1 MFKKLISGFGA
12 LTLGALCA
20 WADLP
25 LELVNSSAG
34 AYADSDIYVA
44 IIGKTKERDI
54 YYDLGATSRN
64 KSAVLKPLT
73 PSVNNLHHDAGDWG
87 YADIFTR
94 LSDIQDNTI
103 YIGDTFACRLFI
115 SFKSPMYLHAFDAG
129 YAGADMNNPG
139 DPNADIRWEL
149 IEFTNSPNEPGQPI
163 WINTT
168 RVDAFQYP
176 MGLELYSASP
186 AYIKRGEKL
195 SYGDIIKSWNNA
207 YGNTVYKDCYSNPIR
222 KDNLGGI
229 IKQPSKVQ
237 SVKASNL
244 FGDYINRVWDYFRY
258 NTANISMGVLGRWE
272 GRVYGDQ
279 FVLTCKE
286 GTYWAVGSQ
295 GHVNKPTTEDA
306 IEGAGPFAAGSDIDK
321 TVQAMFC
328 AAFNRGQ
335 FRLTTA
341 HQDWNPETGVRAFT
355 GGSEYPCNEYVKFF
369 HDTNITVSNGYTY
382 AFAYDDTFDQSA
394 TCHASAPYRAVVTIG
409 GFVNRGDD
417 SGNTGNPSAM
427 PAAPAPSR
435 NAADVKSFFSGAY
448 GSVVPGMFVGDW
460 GQATASSV
468 VKCGNDDAYKFDNFN
483 YFGFQFPGDALVDAS
498 DMQYL
503 HVDLYAPEAMDV
515 NIVPISLFP
524 TYDKDGAK
532 RHLEGGK
539 WNSFDIALSEFPNVN
554 FSKLGQFKFDGGNG
568 KTFYLDNLYMW
579 KESARGGMPAAP
591 APRQAAGDVKSFYSG
606 SYASVV
612 PGMFVGSWGQ
622 STVASK
628 ENCGGNEAYK
638 FENFNYLGFQFPGDA
653 VVDVTDMQ
661 FLHIDL
667 YAPEAMDVNIV
678 PISLYPTYDR
688 SGVSVHLEGGRW
700 NSFDIALSVFPNVN
714 FSKLGQFKFDGG
726 NGKTFYLDNLYMWK
740 EPGSAISETTYRYGA
755 GDCQQG
761 VFYAPYTVKF
771 THDKNA
777 RTLVVKAQFTEES
790 KYVGWASPMLW
801 HYGGN
806 PFERVMAGSFA
817 DGYTVTFT
825 NVNPG
830 EKYEVAVKAIFANLD
845 GRGGMGV
852 TPVMSYTV
860 PGSPMRIGMAGVD
873 DIEAAEVAEVSVWTI
888 SGMPVS
894 DANVEDGLAPGVYVR
909 RTVYT
914 NGKVKAEKFIVR

>member
-295 GHVNKPTTEDA
+295 GHVKKPTTEDA

-579 KESARGGMPAAP
+579 KE
-591 APRQAAGDVKSFYSG
+591 AG
-606 SYASVV
+606 
-612 PGMFVGSWGQ
+612 
-622 STVASK
+622 STVFESICRFNAS
-628 ENCGGNEAYK
+628 
-638 FENFNYLGFQFPGDA
+638 
-653 VVDVTDMQ
+653 
-661 FLHIDL
+661 
-667 YAPEAMDVNIV
+667 
-678 PISLYPTYDR
+678 
-688 SGVSVHLEGGRW
+688 
-700 NSFDIALSVFPNVN
+700 
-714 FSKLGQFKFDGG
+714 
-726 NGKTFYLDNLYMWK
+726 
-740 EPGSAISETTYRYGA
+740 
-755 GDCQQG
+755 DCQQG

-771 THDKNA
+771 TYDKNA
-777 RTLVVKAQFTEES
+777 RTLEVKAQFSDES
-790 KYVGWASPMLW
+790 KYAGWTSPMLW

-817 DGYTVTFT
+817 DGYTATFS